1 MSITVRIITGESAA
15 AVLSYPRQDGEPVE
29 GAEFTEVARVPA
41 FSQHDVTADA
51 SHDVLVIAM
60 PADGPAEAA
69 ARAEA
74 A

>member
-1 MSITVRIITGESAA
+1 MTITVRIITGESAA
-15 AVLSYPRQDGEPVE
+15 AVLSYPRENGEPVG

-60 PADGPAEAA
+60 PEASPAAAEAEQ
-69 ARAEA
+69 EA